1 VLATILAPTDAILA
15 QAVVSSSRV
24 PVCIRQAI
32 NVESALNDGIG
43 LPFLLIFFSLAG
55 ISEGSQNTVFW
66 LTIILEQIFLGPV
79 VGVTIGYFRGYL
91 IYFSSSKQLMNKSFE
106 NLSVL
111 AFR

>member
-1 VLATILAPTDAILA
+1 MPKALKLRLIALFLYIFFRNRL
-15 QAVVSSSRV
+15 
-24 PVCIRQAI
+24 
-32 NVESALNDGIG
+32 LNDGIG